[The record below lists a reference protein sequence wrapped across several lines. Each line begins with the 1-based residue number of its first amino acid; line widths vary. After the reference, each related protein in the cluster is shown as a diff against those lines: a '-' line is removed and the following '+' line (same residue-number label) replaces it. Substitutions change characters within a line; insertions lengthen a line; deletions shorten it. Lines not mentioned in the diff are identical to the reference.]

1 MTVENFGLTFQL
13 RTFRLRKRKLF
24 SEAGKD
30 FESLIPTSKI
40 QNR

>member
-1 MTVENFGLTFQL
+1 MVKTGLA
-13 RTFRLRKRKLF
+13 FRLRKRKLF

-30 FESLIPTSKI
+30 LESLIPASKI